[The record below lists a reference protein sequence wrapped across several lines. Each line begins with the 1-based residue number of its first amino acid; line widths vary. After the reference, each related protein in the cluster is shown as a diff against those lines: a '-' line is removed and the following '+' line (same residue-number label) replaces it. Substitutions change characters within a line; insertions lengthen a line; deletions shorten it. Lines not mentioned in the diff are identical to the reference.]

1 MNRVLPA
8 SHEATRR
15 HIRLY
20 VERSV
25 MRRLPSAFVVLLL
38 GALLTVSAA
47 AQQGKLNTTYTVA
60 VANTQASL
68 FHVTTEVRD
77 LSQPGLE
84 VSLPVWTPGW
94 YTVENYAKNILR
106 FKVTDANSGAR
117 VPFSWTHKQTWN
129 ISTVGRSAI
138 KIEFDYRA
146 DVLALNQAKINQ
158 DFAFF
163 TGTQLFLRLAGH
175 TSEESTVRF
184 QVPENWRILSALKE
198 TADQLV
204 FTAPDYD
211 TLVDSTTEMG
221 NFDVETFEVA
231 GKPHYFAATPAGA
244 FSTEKRLKFVE
255 MLKKV
260 ARTESAI
267 FYNNQP
273 FDKYVYFYFFMPPE
287 SNAGGALEHANS
299 HVAFAPPGDA
309 ATPEGLI
316 ETAAHEFFHLWN
328 VKRLRPADMMPYD
341 YSREQET
348 TFLWIS
354 EGFTNYYANVTMM
367 RAGFRSRRDFLN
379 RVAGAALGVES
390 NEARAYI
397 SPAASSV
404 STWLGYDTPR
414 AFEISY
420 YTQGENLGALLDLSI
435 RHDTNGAVGLDDLM
449 RLLYRT
455 TYERGRGFTGQ
466 DIIDALRILTRRD
479 YVDFLSRYAS
489 GVEVPDYARIF
500 AYAGYGFEF
509 GVIKRARLGI
519 TARPTP
525 EGLRVTGVAAA
536 SPAETAGLRSGD
548 VITRIDDS
556 DVLRL
561 DTFDD
566 RIGQI
571 IALTVIRDNRQLE
584 LPLTIGSRDERTFSL
599 IEVEKPTRAQLQVR
613 EAWLKQGV

>member
-1 MNRVLPA
+1 MRIKQ
-8 SHEATRR
+8 RG
-15 HIRLY
+15 I
-20 VERSV
+20 
-25 MRRLPSAFVVLLL
+25 RRLSAAFAVLLL
-38 GALLTVSAA
+38 VPLLTVSAA
-47 AQQGKLNTTYTVA
+47 QTQGKLNTTYTVA
-60 VANTQASL
+60 VANTRASL

-77 LSQPGLE
+77 ISQPYLE

-94 YTVENYAKNILR
+94 YTIENYAKNILR
-106 FKVTDANSGAR
+106 FKVTDANTGAPMTFDWKR
-117 VPFSWTHKQTWN
+117 KQTWG
-129 ISTVGRSAI
+129 ITTVGRSAI

-146 DVLALNQAKINQ
+146 DVLALNQAKITE

-163 TGTQLFLRLAGH
+163 TGTQLFLRLEGH
-175 TSEESTVRF
+175 TRGESTVRF
-184 QVPENWRILSALKE
+184 QVPENWKILSALKD

-211 TLVDSTTEMG
+211 TLADSTTEMG
-221 NFDVETFEVA
+221 NFDVETFAVA
-231 GKPHYFAATPAGA
+231 DKLHYFAATPAGA
-244 FSTEKRLKFVE
+244 FSVEKRLKFVE

-267 FYNNQP
+267 FFNNQP

-299 HVAFAPPGDA
+299 HVAFAPPGDV

-328 VKRLRPADMMPYD
+328 VKRLRPAEMVPYD

-348 TFLWIS
+348 TFLWLS

-367 RAGFRSRRDFLN
+367 RAGFRSRREFLD

-420 YTQGENLGALLDLSI
+420 YTQGENLGALLDLTI
-435 RHDTNGAVGLDDLM
+435 RHDTNGALGLDDLM

-455 TYERGRGFTGQ
+455 TYERGAGFNGK
-466 DIIDALRILTRRD
+466 DITDALRMLTRRD
-479 YVDFLSRYAS
+479 YDEFFSRHAH
-489 GVEVPDYARIF
+489 GVQVPDYARIY
-500 AYAGYGFEF
+500 AYAGYRLEQGT
-509 GVIKRARLGI
+509 VKRARLGF
-519 TARPTP
+519 TSRYTP
-525 EGLRVTGVAAA
+525 EGLRVTDIAPD
-536 SPAETAGLRSGD
+536 SPADTAKLQVGD
-548 VITRIDDS
+548 VLTRIDGS
-556 DVLRL
+556 DILRL
-561 DTFDD
+561 GALDD
-566 RIGQI
+566 RIGQSV
-571 IALTVIRDNRQLE
+571 ALTVIRDNRELE
-584 LPLTIGSRDERTFSL
+584 IPLTIGSREDKTFSL
-599 IEVEKPTRAQLQVR
+599 IEAGKLTPAQLRVR
-613 EAWLKQGV
+613 EAWLKQ

>member
-1 MNRVLPA
+1 MNRVLSS
-8 SHEATRR
+8 SHERAKRQV
-15 HIRLY
+15 RLY
-20 VERSV
+20 TKRKLV
-25 MRRLPSAFVVLLL
+25 RRLPSVFAVLLL
-38 GALLTVSAA
+38 LPLLTASAA
-47 AQQGKLNTTYTVA
+47 TQQGKLNTTYTVA
-60 VANTQASL
+60 VVSTQASL

-77 LSQPGLE
+77 LNQRFLE

-94 YTVENYAKNILR
+94 YTIENYAKNILR

-117 VPFSWTHKQTWN
+117 VPFSLTGKQTWS
-129 ISTVGRSAI
+129 IGTAGRGAI

-146 DVLALNQAKINQ
+146 DVLALNQAKISQ

-184 QVPENWRILSALKE
+184 QVPDNWRILSALKE

-260 ARTESAI
+260 AHTQSAI
-267 FYNNQP
+267 FFNNQP

-299 HVAFAPPGDA
+299 HVAFAPSGDT
-309 ATPEGLI
+309 ATPDGLI

-328 VKRLRPADMMPYD
+328 VKRLRPLDMTPYD

-348 TFLWIS
+348 SFLWIS

-367 RAGFRSRRDFLN
+367 RAGFRSRREFLD
-379 RVAGAALGVES
+379 RVARAALGVES

-397 SPAASSV
+397 SPAASSI
-404 STWLGYDTPR
+404 STWLGNDPPR

-420 YTQGENLGALLDLSI
+420 RTQGENLGALLDLSI
-435 RHDTNGAVGLDDLM
+435 RHDTNGALGLDDLM

-455 TYERGRGFTGQ
+455 TYERGKGFNGV
-466 DIIDALRILTRRD
+466 DILDALRILTRND
-479 YVDFLSRYAS
+479 YKDFLNRYAS
-489 GVEVPDYARIF
+489 GVEIPDYARIY
-500 AYAGYGFEF
+500 AYAGYRFER
-509 GVIKRARLGI
+509 GVIKRARLGF
-519 TARPTP
+519 TARSMP
-525 EGLRVTGVAAA
+525 EGLRVTSIALA
-536 SPAETAGLRSGD
+536 SPAEAAGLRVGD

-556 DVLRL
+556 DTLRL
-561 DTFDD
+561 DLLDD
-566 RIGQI
+566 RIGQT
-571 IALTVIRDNRQLE
+571 IALGVIRDSRQLE
-584 LPLTIGSRDERTFSL
+584 LPLTIQSRDHITLTL
-599 IEVEKPTRAQLQVR
+599 IEVENPTHTQLRVR